1 MQRGIEGS
9 IVMLNLLRFRDV
21 AVYTANHELTPE
33 KHRVS
38 PELYRPGLALFQ
50 FLPGANVFSFECH
63 S

>member
-38 PELYRPGLALFQ
+38 PELYRPGLTLFQ
-50 FLPGANVFSFECH
+50 LFGSLNALASH
-63 S
+63 